1 MSPTSDGKRSKAA
14 VRIAEKFVTQKYQEL
29 VHGAGLLGGVG
40 AQGRC
45 VRLTARFR
53 RTDRMDRHCWREL
66 RWLHDLFR
74 LQIGDDPE
82 ALGAPDFCALSPE
95 DPAVHDLCLL
105 AEALGDLLA
114 EIDSMPTRSVSE
126 ETDNAGRDA
135 A

>member
-1 MSPTSDGKRSKAA
+1 MSPTSDGKHREAA
-14 VRIAEKFVTQKYQEL
+14 VRAAEQFVTREYQEL
-29 VHGAGLLGGVG
+29 IHGAGLLGGVG

-45 VRLTARFR
+45 VRLTARLR
-53 RTDRMDRHCWREL
+53 RADRMDRHCWREL
-66 RWLHDLFR
+66 RWLRDLFC

-82 ALGAPDFCALSPE
+82 APGAAHFCALSPD

-114 EIDSMPTRSVSE
+114 EIDSVQTQVVSE
-126 ETDNAGRDA
+126 EKDNAGRDA